1 MFQIVIAF
9 CLVFNSSISFVLFQK
24 LDFKPIQPE
33 SSTKQLSEPVVVPSQ
48 VNQVRID
55 ISANGA
61 KGTSSSD
68 DSEPAVVPK
77 EVKQVKFELSFM
89 DGGEMDPNNNPDD
102 ENTDDLKGDDLL
114 KYWKSKVTSSQ
125 VTTKGDPKQTDLDK
139 VDKKKKPSSGKDTA
153 IALSWKPA
161 EDGQFGRD
169 YKRGKNDKP
178 DRFAQISLPD
188 MSFLDQDEPQ
198 RKELT
203 DFEKQRKLGRP
214 VYEGRVR
221 KGPTK
226 IATTRP
232 WARKLE
238 NLEANPGSM
247 SPEKEPEAKSQV
259 TVDEKPKGSPQ
270 RVNVGKVSPRPDV
283 KSFKTSFYQY
293 GSQKSPLDSSGE
305 TKSIADG
312 PRMKPGGTYDSQ
324 TKPSDSQSKPFGLSV
339 TKTKPLYSYR
349 TAPDGAS
356 SRGSPLSSN
365 LQDTSSSRQSLNLAP
380 LQLSRPVTPIE
391 ETQAYAALSKGP
403 TSPLKTPEVI
413 MHRVS
418 DMLKDHGSKQKPFRF
433 YGEIPVSTNIRFIG
447 FD

>member
-1 MFQIVIAF
+1 M
-9 CLVFNSSISFVLFQK
+9 SFVLFQK

-33 SSTKQLSEPVVVPSQ
+33 SATRQLSEPVVVPSQ
-48 VNQVRID
+48 V
-55 ISANGA
+55 SSNGA

-68 DSEPAVVPK
+68 DSEPQVVPK

-89 DGGEMDPNNNPDD
+89 DDGEMDPNNNPDD
-102 ENTDDLKGDDLL
+102 DNTDDLKGDDLL
-114 KYWKSKVTSSQ
+114 KYWKSRVTSSQ
-125 VTTKGDPKQTDLDK
+125 GTRRSDPKQTDLGK
-139 VDKKKKPSSGKDTA
+139 LDKKEKPSSGKGTA

-161 EDGQFGRD
+161 EDEQFGRD
-169 YKRGKNDKP
+169 YKHGKNDKP
-178 DRFAQISLPD
+178 ERFAQISLPD

-198 RKELT
+198 SKDLT
-203 DFEKQRKLGRP
+203 DLEKRRKLGRP
-214 VYEGRVR
+214 VYEGMVR

-226 IATTRP
+226 MATTRP
-232 WARKLE
+232 WAGKLE
-238 NLEANPGSM
+238 NLEAKPGPM
-247 SPEKEPEAKSQV
+247 SPEKEPESKSQA
-259 TVDEKPKGSPQ
+259 TAAENPKGSPQ

-283 KSFKTSFYQY
+283 KSFKTSFYQF

-305 TKSIADG
+305 TKSVVDG
-312 PRMKPGGTYDSQ
+312 PRMKSGRMYDSQ
-324 TKPSDSQSKPFGLSV
+324 TKTSDSQTKPFGLSV
-339 TKTKPLYSYR
+339 TKTTPLYSYR

-356 SRGSPLSSN
+356 SRGTPLSSN
-365 LQDTSSSRQSLNLAP
+365 LLDTSTSQQPLNLPP

-418 DMLKDHGSKQKPFRF
+418 DMLKDHGAKQKSFRF
-433 YGEIPVSTNIRFIG
+433 YGEIPVSTNIRSIG